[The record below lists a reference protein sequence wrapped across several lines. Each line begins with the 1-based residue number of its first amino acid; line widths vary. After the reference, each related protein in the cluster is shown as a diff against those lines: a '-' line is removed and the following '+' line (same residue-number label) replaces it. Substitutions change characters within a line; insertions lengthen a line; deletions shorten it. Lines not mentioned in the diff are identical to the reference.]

1 MSRIG
6 SKIPVIRPSET
17 SRSRANS
24 TCNRYIIAFQQAIMY
39 SRGFPLQKKQV
50 YDTINDA
57 SSSMQAVFD
66 IGVTE
71 NFDLLQDEIAF
82 IQLVRR

>member
-1 MSRIG
+1 
-6 SKIPVIRPSET
+6 
-17 SRSRANS
+17 
-24 TCNRYIIAFQQAIMY
+24 MY